1 MESAKRNPA
10 LRPGKIGLY
19 DPAHEHDSCGVGFVA
34 HLKGNRS
41 HQILKDADEIAL
53 AMTHRGACGCEP
65 NTGDG
70 AGFLTA
76 LPYEF
81 LAKVARRDLKAELP
95 PPGRFAAGLVF
106 LPKIEAERRH
116 CKQVVEA
123 LIAEEGQ
130 RLVGWRSV
138 PTDPHKADIGP
149 SARDTEP
156 VIEQLFV
163 AAGDGLSGDA
173 FERKLYLI
181 RKQASHRLRG
191 DASLTEAKLFYICTL
206 STKVIVYKGQLTP
219 AQVVPYY
226 PDLQDPDFKS
236 HLAMIHSRFSTNTF
250 PSWDRAQPNRFM
262 SHNGEINTLR
272 GNMNWMAAREGL
284 AACDLFGADIEKLF
298 PISEPDCSDSG
309 TFDNVLEFLLMSG
322 RSLPEA
328 IMMMIPEAW
337 QNHESMSAAKRNFY
351 EYHSALMEP
360 WDGPASMVFTD
371 GTCIGAV
378 LDRNGLRPSRY
389 YLTHDDKVIMAS
401 EVGVLHV
408 DPKNVRAKG
417 RLQPGRMFLIDFEQ
431 GRLVPDEEL
440 KHDLASR
447 RPYGE
452 WIANQRIELKELQP
466 GRESHG
472 FDPDTLFPRL
482 RAFGYTNE
490 TMHFMLLPM
499 VRELRDPVGS
509 MGNDSALACL
519 SDKPRMLYDYFRQ
532 LFAQVTNPP
541 IDSIREEIVMSL
553 ECYIGPERNLLES
566 TEEHA
571 CRLLVPHPIL
581 SNEQLSSI
589 QHMDHRG
596 WRTQTID
603 ITFPRSEGATGML
616 AALDRICAEAE
627 QAIDDGYALVVLSD
641 RAIGAERVP
650 LSALLATGAVHH
662 HLVRQA
668 KRTRIGLIVETGE
681 AREVHHHCLLVGYGA
696 DAINP
701 YLAFEALWQA
711 ARDGMLTDEK
721 DPYDDDKIVYAYRKA
736 VAKGLLKVMA
746 KMGISTLQSYKGAQ
760 IFEAVGLQDEVVAR
774 CFAGTASRIQGVGF
788 DVLATE
794 TLRRHEL
801 GYRAGPQPQLS
812 VLPNPGEFHWRAD
825 GERHMWDPQAI
836 ADIQLAARN
845 NDPSAYA
852 KFAQHMNNDA
862 RTRCSLKGLLSFKSD
877 KATPVPLDEVESAS
891 AIMKRFCTGAMS
903 FGSISAEAHETLA
916 IAMNR
921 LGGKSNTGEGGE
933 DPERFVRLA
942 NGDSKRSAIKQ
953 VASGRFGVTIW
964 YLTNADELQI
974 KISQGAKPG
983 EGGELPGRKVD
994 ANIARIRYSTPGVGL
1009 ISPPPHHDIYSI
1021 EDLAQLIHDLKN
1033 ANPAARVSVK
1043 LVSEVGVGTVAA
1055 GVAKGHA
1062 DHILISGD
1070 GGGTGASPLT
1080 SIKHAGLPWELGIAE
1095 THQTLVLNDLRSRVI
1110 LQTDGGLK
1118 TGRDVVI
1125 AAMLGAEEFGFSTAP
1140 LITLGCIMMRKCHLN
1155 TCPVGVATQDPVLR
1169 KKFTGQPE
1177 HVINYLFMVAEDA
1190 RQIMAQLGFRTLNEL
1205 VGRSD
1210 MLETNRAIK
1219 HWKSDGLD
1227 LTTLLAPAQKPRP
1240 DVEVY
1245 CTRKQDHALDKALD
1259 NTTLLRLA
1267 EPAIERGQQVYHEL
1281 TIVNTNRTVGTILS
1295 HTVARRHGATC
1306 LPDGTIHFKF
1316 MGSAGQSFG
1325 AFLARGITLE
1335 LEGDANDYVGKGLS
1349 GGRMVVYPP
1358 RESTFVAEEN
1368 IIVGNVVLYGA
1379 TSGQAFFRGR
1389 AAERFCVRN
1398 SGAQAVIEGVGDHG
1412 CEYMTGGVAVVL
1424 GPTGRNFAAG
1434 MSGGVAYIHDP
1445 ENKFLETCNLGTVE
1459 LERVE
1464 APDDVAELRELVER
1478 HADITG
1484 STVAQRI
1491 VARWE
1496 DALLEFVKVM
1506 PTDYKRVLQERMQ
1519 HDEEIESGVHLRA
1532 SEEAEEGEIKV

>member
-1 MESAKRNPA
+1 
-10 LRPGKIGLY
+10 
-19 DPAHEHDSCGVGFVA
+19 
-34 HLKGNRS
+34 
-41 HQILKDADEIAL
+41 
-53 AMTHRGACGCEP
+53 
-65 NTGDG
+65 
-70 AGFLTA
+70 
-76 LPYEF
+76 
-81 LAKVARRDLKAELP
+81 
-95 PPGRFAAGLVF
+95 
-106 LPKIEAERRH
+106 
-116 CKQVVEA
+116 
-123 LIAEEGQ
+123 
-130 RLVGWRSV
+130 
-138 PTDPHKADIGP
+138 
-149 SARDTEP
+149 
-156 VIEQLFV
+156 
-163 AAGDGLSGDA
+163 
-173 FERKLYLI
+173 
-181 RKQASHRLRG
+181 
-191 DASLTEAKLFYICTL
+191 
-206 STKVIVYKGQLTP
+206 
-219 AQVVPYY
+219 
-226 PDLQDPDFKS
+226 
-236 HLAMIHSRFSTNTF
+236 
-250 PSWDRAQPNRFM
+250 
-262 SHNGEINTLR
+262 
-272 GNMNWMAAREGL
+272 
-284 AACDLFGADIEKLF
+284 
-298 PISEPDCSDSG
+298 
-309 TFDNVLEFLLMSG
+309 
-322 RSLPEA
+322 
-328 IMMMIPEAW
+328 
-337 QNHESMSAAKRNFY
+337 
-351 EYHSALMEP
+351 
-360 WDGPASMVFTD
+360 
-371 GTCIGAV
+371 
-378 LDRNGLRPSRY
+378 
-389 YLTHDDKVIMAS
+389 
-401 EVGVLHV
+401 V

-431 GRLVPDEEL
+431 GRLVPDKEL

-472 FDPDTLFPRL
+472 FNPETLFPRL

-499 VRELRDPVGS
+499 VKELRDPVGS

-566 TEEHA
+566 TEDHA

-603 ITFPRSEGATGML
+603 ITFPRTEGAAGMS

-641 RAIGAERVP
+641 RAIGADRVP

-711 ARDGMLTDEK
+711 ERDGMLKDDK
-721 DPYDDDKIVYAYRKA
+721 DPYDDDKIVYAYRKG
-736 VAKGLLKVMA
+736 VAKGILKVMA

-760 IFEAVGLQDEVVAR
+760 IFEAVGLQDEVVSR
-774 CFAGTASRIQGVGF
+774 CFAGTASRIQGVRF

-801 GYRAGPQPQLS
+801 GYLAGPQQQLA

-845 NDPSAYA
+845 NDQSAYW
-852 KFAQHMNNDA
+852 KFAQHMNDDA
-862 RTRCSLKGLLSFKSD
+862 KTRCSLKGLLSFKSD
-877 KATPVPLDEVESAS
+877 KATPVPIEEVEPAS
-891 AIMKRFCTGAMS
+891 AIVKRFCTGAMS

-933 DPERFVRLA
+933 DPERFVKLP

-1021 EDLAQLIHDLKN
+1021 EDLSQLIHDLKN
-1033 ANPAARVSVK
+1033 ANPLARVSVK

-1227 LTTLLAPAQKPRP
+1227 LTGLLSPAQKPRP
-1240 DVEVY
+1240 EVEVR
-1245 CTRKQDHALDKALD
+1245 CTKKQDHALEKSLD
-1259 NTTLLRLA
+1259 ATKLLKLA
-1267 EPAIERGQQVYHEL
+1267 VPAIERGQRVYHEL
-1281 TIVNTNRTVGTILS
+1281 PIVNTNRTVGTILS
-1295 HTVARRHGATC
+1295 HAVARRHGAAC

-1316 MGSAGQSFG
+1316 TGSAGQSLG

-1349 GGRMVVYPP
+1349 GGKIVVYPH
-1358 RESTFVAEEN
+1358 RESTFIPEEN

-1424 GPTGRNFAAG
+1424 GPVGRNFAAG
-1434 MSGGVAYIHDP
+1434 MSGGVAYIYDP
-1445 ENKFLETCNLGTVE
+1445 EGKFLENCNLGTVE

-1464 APDDVAELRELVER
+1464 APDDVAELKELLER
-1478 HADITG
+1478 HADFTG
-1484 STVAQRI
+1484 STVAQHI

-1519 HDEEIESGVHLRA
+1519 HDEEIEAGVHQRA